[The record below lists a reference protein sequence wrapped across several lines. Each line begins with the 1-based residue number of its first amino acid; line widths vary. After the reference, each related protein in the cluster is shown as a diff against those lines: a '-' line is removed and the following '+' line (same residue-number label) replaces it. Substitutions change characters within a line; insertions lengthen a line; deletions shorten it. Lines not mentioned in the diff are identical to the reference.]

1 MFYFVPFAGSGRK
14 VANADDQSRLIRK
27 LLHLY
32 FPQAQPITI
41 ATAAIGRDDELSGF
55 GIEPPAFAT
64 PPPANGGHGK
74 SPGVMICSYV
84 YKTGVPAQV
93 INPVGIGAWNRGI
106 GKIMAVRQLWRML
119 LPPLTLSLAKIPSAL
134 KALTLASPAG
144 RLLNHDRS
152 TVFVDFISKI
162 RVQESN

>member
-1 MFYFVPFAGSGRK
+1 MKCMRPDVDLCEFFVRHPSSHRVLPAVHSTGNFESLGGGRRCNQSHHGFIVTERLSTPIGRDKRKQAMFYFVPFAGSGRK

-41 ATAAIGRDDELSGF
+41 ATAPIGRDDELSGF

-74 SPGVMICSYV
+74 SPGVMICSY
-84 YKTGVPAQV
+84 
-93 INPVGIGAWNRGI
+93 
-106 GKIMAVRQLWRML
+106 
-119 LPPLTLSLAKIPSAL
+119 
-134 KALTLASPAG
+134 
-144 RLLNHDRS
+144 
-152 TVFVDFISKI
+152 
-162 RVQESN
+162 